1 MKLHPSLVIL
11 PLAGILVVAGA
22 GAVLANAEDQA
33 PSTAAAPAAASP
45 TPDPSA
51 AAQPLRERTDTV
63 LEDALDGLV
72 ADGTIT
78 ADQKTEIL
86 DAVTAERTARRD
98 QRLADRQV
106 LKDALADGE
115 ITQAELDKLS
125 ADHPLRQ
132 ATDLMADGKITTDEL
147 RALGRGFKGG
157 MRGMRRQGPPRHGRR
172 MEGRHPVGQP
182 GPDQR
187 HQRLT
192 AGGNGCQGP
201 MRLPDPPKRCVSVP
215 IEGPGLTDPGRSS
228 ILRDQ

>member
-1 MKLHPSLVIL
+1 VKLHPSLVIL

-22 GAVLANAEDQA
+22 GAVLANAEVQA

-51 AAQPLRERTDTV
+51 AAQPLLERTDTV

-72 ADGTIT
+72 TDGDIT
-78 ADQKTEIL
+78 ADQKTKIL
-86 DAVTAERTARRD
+86 DAVAAERTAHREE
-98 QRLADRQV
+98 RLADRQV

-147 RALGRGFKGG
+147 RSLGRGFKGG
-157 MRGMRRQGPPRHGRR
+157 MRGMDGRGHR
-172 MEGRHPVGQP
+172 GM
-182 GPDQR
+182 
-187 HQRLT
+187 
-192 AGGNGCQGP
+192 GGGWKDVAPSASPAPTSGT
-201 MRLPDPPKRCVSVP
+201 S
-215 IEGPGLTDPGRSS
+215 G
-228 ILRDQ
+228 